1 MLKELAKVHHEVV
14 LQGDAVD
21 PLATVGVDQG
31 LEVGQDLEANQ
42 GHRDIPSLQN
52 DSGLGLH
59 IVDQDLNSHDTVLL
73 VRALD
78 YCLLVFNL
86 LL

>member
-1 MLKELAKVHHEVV
+1 MSRELAGVHHEVVLV

-21 PLATVGVDQG
+21 HLVTAGVDQD

-42 GHRDIPSLQN
+42 NLHNIPSLQN

-59 IVDQDLNSHDTVLL
+59 VVDQDLSSHNTVLL

-78 YCLLVFNL
+78 
-86 LL
+86 